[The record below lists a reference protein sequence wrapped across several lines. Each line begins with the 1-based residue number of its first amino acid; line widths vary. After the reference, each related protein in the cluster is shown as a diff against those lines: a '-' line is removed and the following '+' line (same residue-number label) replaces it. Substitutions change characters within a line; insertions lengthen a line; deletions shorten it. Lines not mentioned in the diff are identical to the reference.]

1 MEQKPQ
7 KPLNNRELS
16 SFCEQMAMMIKAGIP
31 VSEAVSILKESLED
45 PDGAAVL
52 ESVAKRLEDYGTLY
66 EAFRDSGVF
75 PDYMLDM
82 VHIGEEAGRL
92 DEVFESLSSYYER
105 QESLARSIKS
115 AVTYPCIMIV
125 LMLAVILVLI
135 IKVMPVFNQVYLQ
148 LGAQMGGFSRGI
160 LDFGV
165 WLGRYSL
172 VFLILAVLLAVALVL
187 MFCTKKGRNFRLR
200 LGRRLPFTRRIL
212 EDLSVSRFADG
223 MAIALKSG
231 LDSDQGLELS
241 GRLTEDPSLKEK
253 VQKCRE
259 MTAGGIDLGTA
270 FKDTGI
276 FSGLYARMIHVGILS
291 GSLDHV
297 MEQAASQYAEEADAR
312 ISRAVSRLEP
322 ALVAVMSV
330 LVGMILLSVMLPLM
344 GIMSGIG

>member
-160 LDFGV
+160 LDFA
-165 WLGRYSL
+165 Y
-172 VFLILAVLLAVALVL
+172 VLHQ
-187 MFCTKKGRNFRLR
+187 KRPE
-200 LGRRLPFTRRIL
+200 LPSAPGKT
-212 EDLSVSRFADG
+212 
-223 MAIALKSG
+223 
-231 LDSDQGLELS
+231 
-241 GRLTEDPSLKEK
+241 PSLHP
-253 VQKCRE
+253 QDPGRPLRQPLCRRH
-259 MTAGGIDLGTA
+259 GH
-270 FKDTGI
+270 
-276 FSGLYARMIHVGILS
+276 R
-291 GSLDHV
+291 
-297 MEQAASQYAEEADAR
+297 AEER
-312 ISRAVSRLEP
+312 PGFRP
-322 ALVAVMSV
+322 
-330 LVGMILLSVMLPLM
+330 G
-344 GIMSGIG
+344 SGAFRTSDRRSFS